1 MNKKLKE
8 KIMEALDAVLP
19 VTLIV
24 FVLCVTIT
32 PMSLATLL
40 MFLVGAVLLIVGM
53 GFFSLGADIAM
64 MPIGEHTGSHL
75 TKMRTPAGVAAVCFA
90 IGVFIT
96 IAEPDLQVLAR
107 QTPAVPDMV
116 LILCVAC
123 GVGVFLALA
132 FLRTLYGWPL
142 ARILIICYLLVFAL
156 AAFVPREF
164 LPVAFDSGG
173 VTTGPITV
181 PFIMALGLGL
191 SSVGHSDHSDSDSFG
206 LVALCSIGPILAVLV
221 LGLVYSAA
229 SGSYTPLAIPEVNT
243 TRELWMQFSNEFP
256 TYAQEVLLAL
266 APILIFFLIFQ
277 AVCLHLRKRPLAKI
291 LMGMLYTFLGLT
303 LFLTGVN
310 VGFMPAGYSIGSQL
324 AASGWPWLLVPLG
337 MLIGYFIVKAE
348 PAVLVLNRQVEE
360 VLYPAMEDY
369 VIDVMIGKGESAR
382 SIRLNLPK
390 FTLVGAT
397 TRAGMLSAPLRDRFG
412 VVSHMEYYTV
422 EELRTI
428 IMQSAQVLDVE
439 IDEKG
444 AYELARRSR
453 GTPRLANRL
462 LKRVRDFA
470 QVKYDGKIT
479 YEVAA
484 FALDLLEVDKMGLDQ
499 NDRNIILTII
509 DKFDGGPV
517 GLDTLAASLGEDSGT
532 IEDVYEP
539 YLVKNDFINRT
550 PKGRVATAFAYEH
563 FGRTPKSE

>member
-1 MNKKLKE
+1 MSRRIMTTENLEEDVRIENHLRPQLLEDYIGQAKAKEMLKIYIE
-8 KIMEALDAVLP
+8 AAKARGEALDH
-19 VTLIV
+19 
-24 FVLCVTIT
+24 
-32 PMSLATLL
+32 LL
-40 MFLVGAVLLIVGM
+40 F
-53 GFFSLGADIAM
+53 
-64 MPIGEHTGSHL
+64 
-75 TKMRTPAGVAAVCFA
+75 
-90 IGVFIT
+90 
-96 IAEPDLQVLAR
+96 
-107 QTPAVPDMV
+107 
-116 LILCVAC
+116 
-123 GVGVFLALA
+123 
-132 FLRTLYGWPL
+132 YGP
-142 ARILIICYLLVFAL
+142 
-156 AAFVPREF
+156 P
-164 LPVAFDSGG
+164 
-173 VTTGPITV
+173 
-181 PFIMALGLGL
+181 GLGKTTL
-191 SSVGHSDHSDSDSFG
+191 AGIIANEMNVNMKITS
-206 LVALCSIGPILAVLV
+206 GPAIEKPGEMAAILNNLQEGDVLFV
-221 LGLVYSAA
+221 DE
-229 SGSYTPLAIPEVNT
+229 IH
-243 TRELWMQFSNEFP
+243 R
-256 TYAQEVLLAL
+256 
-266 APILIFFLIFQ
+266 
-277 AVCLHLRKRPLAKI
+277 
-291 LMGMLYTFLGLT
+291 
-303 LFLTGVN
+303 
-310 VGFMPAGYSIGSQL
+310 
-324 AASGWPWLLVPLG
+324 
-337 MLIGYFIVKAE
+337 
-348 PAVLVLNRQVEE
+348 LNRQVEE

-428 IMQSAQVLDVE
+428 ILQSAQVLDVK